1 MWNKVLSGKCPDFFL
16 TNRWSSV
23 TIFPTLT
30 IDCFG
35 KPAEFNSFWES
46 KYSSS
51 SCFAGI
57 CEVIAER
64 ITSILFS
71 LYHLD
76 EITNAG
82 LCFEPDKSVKG
93 KPIKTTSPELK
104 SIINRI
110 FLVFPEL
117 KGFFSKFQEFKV
129 FGFKF
134 KKRG

>member
-1 MWNKVLSGKCPDFFL
+1 MWNKVSSGKCPDFFL

-51 SCFAGI
+51 SGFAGI
-57 CEVIAER
+57 CEVIAAR
-64 ITSILFS
+64 IISILFS

-82 LCFEPDKSVKG
+82 LCFKPDRSVKG
-93 KPIKTTSPELK
+93 KPIKTTSPGLK
-104 SIINRI
+104 SVINGVL
-110 FLVFPEL
+110 FVFPEL
-117 KGFFSKFQEFKV
+117 KRFLGKFQKM
-129 FGFKF
+129 
-134 KKRG
+134 